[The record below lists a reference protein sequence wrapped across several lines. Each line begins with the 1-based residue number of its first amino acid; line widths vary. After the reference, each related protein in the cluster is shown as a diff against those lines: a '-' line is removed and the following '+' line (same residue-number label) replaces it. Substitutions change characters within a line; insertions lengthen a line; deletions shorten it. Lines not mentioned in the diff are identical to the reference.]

1 MLCAALQPSA
11 AVEFATITLLS
22 LGLGALTDAALPW
35 PRAPIAP
42 ALVALVAVVADALAR
57 SQLLMR
63 SLLGPNPI
71 LGARFY
77 GVGNELKSGLAVL
90 VLCAVAAALY
100 PRAGGRPPSWRRAAG
115 AVAVAGA
122 LLAAIEGWARIGAAV
137 GGVVLV
143 CVASAIAAA
152 MLLPG
157 PLTRRRALVV
167 LLSPLVGL
175 ALLAALD
182 LATAHGSGHY
192 TGSILHARSAGDLRD
207 VLERRYSAAWRELH
221 NHLMPVATA
230 LALLAAA
237 LGVRRRAR
245 VLAPVA
251 GDRVWMA
258 ALAGGLAAG
267 VVGALVEDSG
277 PVLLVV
283 AVFALACEVG
293 YLWGRPR
300 GAGARAPLRGA
311 AGAGLQA
318 PLPRAQTSPRAG
330 RRAALR

>member
-1 MLCAALQPSA
+1 M
-11 AVEFATITLLS
+11 
-22 LGLGALTDAALPW
+22 
-35 PRAPIAP
+35 
-42 ALVALVAVVADALAR
+42 AVVADALAR

-115 AVAVAGA
+115 AVAFAGA

-207 VLERRYSAAWRELH
+207 VLERREE
-221 NHLMPVATA
+221 
-230 LALLAAA
+230 
-237 LGVRRRAR
+237 LGVVRGVRPIARFGFGGRRHGTNPRGCVSRATR
-245 VLAPVA
+245 
-251 GDRVWMA
+251 
-258 ALAGGLAAG
+258 GGRKRDAG
-267 VVGALVEDSG
+267 V
-277 PVLLVV
+277 P
-283 AVFALACEVG
+283 
-293 YLWGRPR
+293 
-300 GAGARAPLRGA
+300 
-311 AGAGLQA
+311 
-318 PLPRAQTSPRAG
+318 
-330 RRAALR
+330 